1 MPCVGRT
8 GSHQV
13 PVMNSVGVEGRL
25 GRRRL
30 ERRLQ
35 PPRRR
40 RRALPAGA
48 LGAAALVCVVFGC
61 FFAIGR
67 ASHTTSSARSEA
79 LSQLPVAASG
89 AAAQIRLTS
98 SPAIELRGPIRIQ
111 PKRQPAPAPAAPAAA
126 TQPARSEPLRTA
138 APSVPAPSAP
148 APAPTVTPA
157 PTPAPARSAPAPSG
171 GGSHSSGS
179 SPSFESSG

>member
-1 MPCVGRT
+1 MPVLART
-8 GSHQV
+8 RPDQV

-35 PPRRR
+35 PPRR

-67 ASHTTSSARSEA
+67 ASHTTSSTRSEA

-89 AAAQIRLTS
+89 AAAQIRLSS
-98 SPAIELRGPIRIQ
+98 SPTIELRGPIRVQ

-126 TQPARSEPLRTA
+126 TQPARSEPLSA
-138 APSVPAPSAP
+138 APPSVPAPSAP

-157 PTPAPARSAPAPSG
+157 PSPAPTHSAPAPSG